1 MRVRWLMAVAAML
14 GISGV
19 ASAQPANPVEPTFEL
34 RVRSINELIKKGE
47 YIAGLI
53 GQDQVNQFR
62 AFVGQIPRSRNGNGL
77 VGIDARKPFGAY
89 ASLSLDVVNS
99 PVTIMIPIIDKNEF
113 TNLLTQQFHLTLEKA
128 ENDTQVTVLPFDQ
141 EGKYPVYLKFANDY
155 LYVGRSPK

>member
-1 MRVRWLMAVAAML
+1 
-14 GISGV
+14 
-19 ASAQPANPVEPTFEL
+19 
-34 RVRSINELIKKGE
+34 
-47 YIAGLI
+47 
-53 GQDQVNQFR
+53 
-62 AFVGQIPRSRNGNGL
+62 GL

-155 LYVGRSPK
+155 LYVGRSPKDLDTKALIAPKDFFANDDGAVASFLFRVDRVPGLMRRSLVSKIDELGTELRSKLPLGNKES